1 MEPVFPILRES
12 AGVAA
17 AIALDTVIDVQDVR
31 YPPFA
36 TKRRAASQVP
46 DPPAARYGEVNR
58 IMRW

>member
-17 AIALDTVIDVQDVR
+17 AIALDTGIDVQDVS
-31 YPPFA
+31 YPALA

-46 DPPAARYGEVNR
+46 DPPAAR
-58 IMRW
+58 